1 MSPTHIFFISSL
13 SCSKGASVSIKKVK
27 KFFKSFLCSK
37 CCGGLYMASFF
48 PLSQIVFVLI
58 LFQEIKDEGIL
69 WKVNF
74 PRFHQHFIDM
84 VG

>member
-1 MSPTHIFFISSL
+1 
-13 SCSKGASVSIKKVK
+13 
-27 KFFKSFLCSK
+27 
-37 CCGGLYMASFF
+37 MASFF

-74 PRFHQHFIDM
+74 PRFHQHLIDM
-84 VG
+84 VR